1 MSIKELP
8 IKYNYFGNGKLLL
21 NEFLLPVLTEATSY
35 DRITS
40 YYTIDSLLAISQGI
54 SALFEKAGKMRLI
67 LGIHSVPSELLDA
80 VSSAAQLNDQV
91 EQIRAKVKTDIAS
104 LASLL
109 EKKRVATV
117 AWMIE
122 DGLLE
127 IKAISVEGDGI
138 FHPKALIISD
148 ADGNTV
154 SAIGSP
160 NETASGLGGNVEQ
173 LSVSKS
179 WEIKEA
185 VDQQK
190 GFFDSLW
197 YNKFDG
203 VYCIDVTEGI
213 ANDIRESLGSEYSN
227 PHKKNGIA
235 DMVQVISDSREM
247 PTYFFVSGD
256 VPALYM
262 HQERAVIDALSRWP
276 VRVLLSDEVGLG
288 KTFEAAAAMVF
299 LVKHCGIKR
308 AIVLTPKSV
317 LKQWQEELYDNFGL
331 IMWLYDSNRKE
342 YIAPDGKTIPMLG
355 KNPLGPGSPDFILM
369 SAQLARGSRADT
381 NLFEKEDSVLPDLL
395 VVDEA
400 HSARVSRDITGKK
413 KKTRLYKML
422 EAISPRIPHLIL
434 ATATPMQTDAAEYHA
449 LLNLLGL
456 PKQWQKERAF
466 KTSLKIIGSKEPLDI
481 SDANTAAKLL
491 CATVDTMSPSTNV
504 LESHEKVLLEELKK
518 LSIVADSYDI
528 GSFVIDNWDC
538 VRRIFVK
545 LHPAKL
551 LTVRNTRRSL
561 SEVGYHFPKRNL
573 SEISVSNSDR
583 IQLFYQKVNDYIT
596 RECFSIEHALEPEKV
611 INLGF
616 IRVNYQQRVASS
628 LHSCKESLSRRFGR
642 ALKLKNYLLSRGIL
656 EGFEYNLL
664 DINESMDDID
674 LDELLDIGD
683 ENMDLSI
690 DWNNIDVEELKRA
703 VALECTSLGSLINQA
718 RDLLETP
725 GDVKIIQS
733 IKLALSCV
741 SKGDAVLLFSRYTDT
756 VEALIKQYKEDL
768 GSKPCTYG
776 VYTGQKSVIVKNG
789 IEEACDKGKIKKELF
804 NGTIKV
810 MFCSD
815 AASEGL
821 NLQAARVLINVDVPW
836 TPSRLEQR
844 IGRIARLG
852 QTADEVDVYNVWYPN
867 SIEARMYHRIQKRLD
882 ETNLAIGEFP
892 EIVANKIKEA
902 VLEDSDTDDSIKQLN
917 DLRNSYQMKAL
928 EELWVATGENL
939 TTSSLIRKLLV
950 KLGENRFD
958 LMNTQGNGE
967 ISCLQMP
974 DGTVIEMTSESGM
987 AQSISLS
994 SHIWDYTDYAIPN
1007 IKIKTSSNGIPITF
1021 YSNQIESI
1029 LKPESIFK
1037 IALGDTVV
1045 EDMILEN
1052 RPTILP
1058 DNNALK
1064 LVYSI
1069 ECTVPKAPNYW
1080 PPIGEEEHGN

>member
-1 MSIKELP
+1 MGIKELP

-21 NEFLLPVLTEATSY
+21 NDFLLPVLSEATSY

-40 YYTIDSLLAISQGI
+40 YYTIESLLAISQGI
-54 SALFEKAGKMRLI
+54 SALFDKSGKMRLI
-67 LGIHSVPSELLDA
+67 VGIHSVPNELLDA
-80 VSSAAQLNDQV
+80 VSRTSIINDQIK
-91 EQIRAKVKTDIAS
+91 QIREKVKADISSLTD
-104 LASLL
+104 LL
-109 EKKRVATV
+109 EKSRVATV

-138 FHPKALIISD
+138 FHPKALIMSD
-148 ADGNTV
+148 AEGNTV

-190 GFFDSLW
+190 SFFDSLW

-203 VYCIDVTEGI
+203 VYCVDITEGI
-213 ANDIRESLGSEYSN
+213 ADDIRESLGSGYSN
-227 PHKKNGIA
+227 PHKNHGIT
-235 DMVQVISDSREM
+235 DMVQAISDSREM

-288 KTFEAAAAMVF
+288 KTFEAAATMVF
-299 LVKHCGIKR
+299 LIKHCGIKR
-308 AIVLTPKSV
+308 AIILTPKSV
-317 LKQWQEELYDNFGL
+317 LKQWQEELSDNFGL
-331 IMWLYDSNRKE
+331 NMWLYDSSRKE
-342 YIAPDGKTIPMLG
+342 YIAPDGTTVPVSG
-355 KNPLGPGSPDFILM
+355 NNPLGHGSPDFILM
-369 SAQLARGSRADT
+369 SAQYARGSGSNT
-381 NLFEKEDSVLPDLL
+381 NLFEKEDTILPDLL

-400 HSARVSRDITGKK
+400 HSARVSTDITGKK
-413 KKTRLYKML
+413 KKTRMYKML
-422 EAISPRIPHLIL
+422 EAISSRIPHLIL

-456 PKQWQKERAF
+456 PKQWQKERSF
-466 KTSLKIIGSKEPLDI
+466 RSSLKIIGSKEPLDV

-491 CATVDTMSPSTNV
+491 CTTLDIMRPLTTD
-504 LESHEKVLLEELKK
+504 LEPHEKVILEELKE
-518 LSIVADSYDI
+518 LSKSADSYDV
-528 GSFVIDNWDC
+528 GSYVINNWDC
-538 VRRIFVK
+538 VRKIFVK
-545 LHPAKL
+545 LHPARL

-573 SEISVSNSDR
+573 SEVSVSNSDR
-583 IQLFYQKVNDYIT
+583 IQLFYQKVNDYISQ
-596 RECFSIEHALEPEKV
+596 ECFSIEHALEPEKV

-628 LHSCKESLSRRFGR
+628 LHSCKESLNRRFAR
-642 ALKLKNYLLSRGIL
+642 ALKLRNFLLTHGIL
-656 EGFEYNLL
+656 EGFECSLL
-664 DINESMDDID
+664 DINQSMDDIE
-674 LDELLDIGD
+674 LDELFDIGD
-683 ENMDLSI
+683 ESIDLSI
-690 DWNNIDVEELKRA
+690 DWSSIDADELKRA
-703 VALECTSLGSLINQA
+703 VAMECTSLGSLIDQA
-718 RDLLETP
+718 NDLLKTP
-725 GDVKIIQS
+725 GDVKIVQS

-741 SKGDAVLLFSRYTDT
+741 DNGDAVLLFSRYTDT
-756 VEALIKQYKEDL
+756 VDALIKQYKEEL
-768 GSKPCTYG
+768 GKTPCTYG
-776 VYTGQKSVIVKNG
+776 VYTGQKSLIVRNG
-789 IEEACDKGKIKKELF
+789 VEEVCDKSRIKKELF

-852 QTADEVDVYNVWYPN
+852 QVADEVDVYNVWYPN

-882 ETNLAIGEFP
+882 ETNLTIGEFP

-902 VLEDSDTDDSIKQLN
+902 VLEDSDVDDSIKQLN

-928 EELWVATGENL
+928 EELWITPGDNH
-939 TTSSLIRKLLV
+939 TTSSLIRELLV

-958 LMNTQGNGE
+958 LVETHDNRKT
-967 ISCLQMP
+967 ISLLMP
-974 DGTVIEMTSESGM
+974 DGTAIETSSESGM
-987 AQSISLS
+987 QQSISLG

-1007 IKIKTSSNGIPITF
+1007 IKIRTSSNKVPTIF
-1021 YSNQIESI
+1021 YSNKVASN
-1029 LKPESIFK
+1029 LKPESIFQLAIGETASETMK
-1037 IALGDTVV
+1037 
-1045 EDMILEN
+1045 LEG

-1058 DNNALK
+1058 DNNALN
-1064 LVYSI
+1064 LDYSLK
-1069 ECTVPKAPNYW
+1069 CSVPEAPNHW
-1080 PPIGEEEHGN
+1080 PPIEEEQYEN